1 VHTATEAAT
10 WLTSHVPPRRRP
22 APQYPAAAAPAIT
35 CINRANIPA
44 VAAVATHYT
53 QDEPVAGWLLPDRRR
68 RPAALRACFAL
79 LIEQALQHGFVDRL
93 AGDRAVAIWLDR
105 TQPLPAAPGQLR
117 RLQEV
122 CGPDSDAV
130 RLLADMAGHH
140 APPIP
145 HLHLAVLAA
154 PDSAAAAALL
164 AHRQQRLDRVG
175 VATFAYA
182 TNQVQLGA
190 LMDAGFQPSEAV
202 RLPAGPP
209 LWPTL
214 RPAAQRPAVGGR
226 PAAA

>member
-1 VHTATEAAT
+1 VHPGTEAT
-10 WLTSHVPPRRRP
+10 TCLTSHVPPRHRP

-35 CINRANIPA
+35 CINRADIPT
-44 VAAVATHYT
+44 VAAVAAHYT

-68 RPAALRACFAL
+68 RPAALRACFVL
-79 LIEQALQHGFVDRL
+79 LIERALQNGFVDLL

-105 TQPLPAAPGQLR
+105 TRPLPAAPDQLQ

-130 RLLADMAGHH
+130 LLLADIAGRHT
-140 APPIP
+140 PPIP

-154 PDSAAAAALL
+154 PDPADAVALL
-164 AHRQQRLDRVG
+164 AHRLQRLDRVG

-182 TNQVQLGA
+182 ANQVQLGA
-190 LMDAGFQPSEAV
+190 LMAEGFQPSEAV

-209 LWPTL
+209 LWPSL
-214 RPAAQRPAVGGR
+214 RPAAQRPAVAGR